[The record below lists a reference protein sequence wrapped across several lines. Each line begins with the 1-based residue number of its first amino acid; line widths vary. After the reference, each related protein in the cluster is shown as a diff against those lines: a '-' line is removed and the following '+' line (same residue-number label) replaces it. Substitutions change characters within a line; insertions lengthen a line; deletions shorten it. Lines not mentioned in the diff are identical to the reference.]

1 MTTASPDWRG
11 YEYVIIDW
19 RMTRCGV
26 VYRVVGLKSITGS
39 ACVNDSLICVG
50 VARRFWNKRELC
62 VMGKA
67 KKGMRRGVW
76 SGVGGDEPLSSLR
89 SKGNRREHTLLWS
102 SREV

>member
-50 VARRFWNKRELC
+50 VDGDCDSGGLEQERALC
-62 VMGKA
+62 DGESEEGYA
-67 KKGMRRGVW
+67 
-76 SGVGGDEPLSSLR
+76 
-89 SKGNRREHTLLWS
+89 
-102 SREV
+102 